1 MIHEELLVPRLMI
14 NQKLLHL
21 EGIGLTNGSSL
32 DVMTIKQSS
41 SEKNNALSQ
50 IFFYFLAS
58 LCEQHFLQG
67 SYYLNMIDL
76 LNM

>member
-14 NQKLLHL
+14 KQKLLHL

-50 IFFYFLAS
+50 IFF
-58 LCEQHFLQG
+58 
-67 SYYLNMIDL
+67 L
-76 LNM
+76 LSSELV

>member
-14 NQKLLHL
+14 NKKLLHL
-21 EGIGLTNGSSL
+21 EGIGLTNGGSL

-50 IFFYFLAS
+50 IFFTF
-58 LCEQHFLQG
+58 
-67 SYYLNMIDL
+67 
-76 LNM
+76 

>member
-1 MIHEELLVPRLMI
+1 MIHEELLVARLMI

-50 IFFYFLAS
+50 ILFFTF
-58 LCEQHFLQG
+58 
-67 SYYLNMIDL
+67 
-76 LNM
+76 